1 MIALADVA
9 KRVGL
14 RYASMGRFIDWVS
27 PDSEPLRPGSK
38 ADFFVITSSNRP
50 GFTTAYVGQFPAF
63 ESSEEWGEEI
73 IDQLDRIADL
83 AWVEQHII
91 TFGPRYNESD
101 SPQRIAADYLAG
113 IADLTRAQRINA
125 NSPFVQELSSKL
137 RKIATGPPY
146 DLTVHAEPAS
156 PLEEQLR
163 QAVTLCFGA
172 QR

>member
-1 MIALADVA
+1 M
-9 KRVGL
+9 
-14 RYASMGRFIDWVS
+14 S
-27 PDSEPLRPGSK
+27 PDSEPLRPGSS
-38 ADFFVITSSNRP
+38 ADFFAVTSSNRP

-91 TFGPRYNESD
+91 TFGPR
-101 SPQRIAADYLAG
+101 YLAG